1 MKFFHHAAP
10 WRLVGRA
17 PVKTAVL
24 WIAGTVNQTA
34 ECADVFAEPLS
45 NSRRG
50 SKAEPVPHTS
60 RKILP
65 CGKLL
70 GRKIFLRT
78 LFTTQSN
85 TLSSTAFITAAEN
98 VQNAHAARLEIVFS
112 LARGHARQF
121 VPLPIPL
128 LGGELSTHDRATNS
142 IASNIGKSS
151 NISSLLF
158 ERTLRYRATAFV
170 RIRPLIYTF
179 SLP

>member
-1 MKFFHHAAP
+1 MDS
-10 WRLVGRA
+10 WNR
-17 PVKTAVL
+17 
-24 WIAGTVNQTA
+24 NQTA

-85 TLSSTAFITAAEN
+85 TLSSTALITAAGN
-98 VQNAHAARLEIVFS
+98 VQNAHAARLEIVFRWHDATRAVRPS
-112 LARGHARQF
+112 SAENSQPGIAPPNLCS
-121 VPLPIPL
+121 VKTSE
-128 LGGELSTHDRATNS
+128 EL
-142 IASNIGKSS
+142 
-151 NISSLLF
+151 
-158 ERTLRYRATAFV
+158 
-170 RIRPLIYTF
+170 
-179 SLP
+179 